1 MSKATFFCW
10 LPHNDLLS
18 FSRGCYKLLQVPF
31 VHSVCGI
38 IYKRSEREH
47 LLWLCELAEAP
58 SRNASPSQV
67 LSIKTK
73 KIVQQAT
80 ICAKCTD
87 SPHCSPLSFPALIH
101 ILSISLI
108 DGFWQGTFPWAP
120 LEGRS
125 VVLLGMYYHLQTTTA
140 YTSSPPWFRMEKIVY
155 WTLESLVDQTAPSKS
170 GPQRYAGR
178 HQFFGSQDLVLKI
191 YSN

>member
-1 MSKATFFCW
+1 MQRGIFIQENEAPLCQKQNFCW
-10 LPHNDLLS
+10 LSHNDLLS
-18 FSRGCYKLLQVPF
+18 FFRGCYKLLQVPF
-31 VHSVCGI
+31 VHSMCGI
-38 IYKRSEREH
+38 IYKKVSV
-47 LLWLCELAEAP
+47 LCELAEAP
-58 SRNASPSQV
+58 SRNAPPSQD

-125 VVLLGMYYHLQTTTA
+125 VVLLGMYCHLQSTTA
-140 YTSSPPWFRMEKIVY
+140 YTSSPLWFRMEKIVY
-155 WTLESLVDQTAPSKS
+155 WTLE
-170 GPQRYAGR
+170 
-178 HQFFGSQDLVLKI
+178 
-191 YSN
+191 